1 MAYFGHGLKA
11 LFYKGF
17 SEVKFESIIKKK
29 DFQFL
34 KIISEIKK
42 TFFS

>member
-17 SEVKFESIIKKK
+17 SEVKFESIIKKRNFK
-29 DFQFL
+29 SFIEYREQL
-34 KIISEIKK
+34 VS
-42 TFFS
+42 